1 MGRRRRSD
9 LSNEKPLDE
18 GGGFGTNE
26 RDDHDA
32 RLSGD
37 GLKTLLEAGHASLG
51 LYAAMHKF
59 VNPPAPP
66 PPPPTFLP
74 PPLPHHPR
82 PHHPPPPLPR
92 LPLPFSLGSSPRALA

>member
-59 VNPPAPP
+59 VNPPPRPPPPPAPP
-66 PPPPTFLP
+66 PPPPPRTR
-74 PPLPHHPR
+74 PR
-82 PHHPPPPLPR
+82 PPFTSVPSPPPPLGLR
-92 LPLPFSLGSSPRALA
+92 SPSFP

>member
-59 VNPPAPP
+59 VNPPAASPAQLASGP
-66 PPPPTFLP
+66 A
-74 PPLPHHPR
+74 
-82 PHHPPPPLPR
+82 
-92 LPLPFSLGSSPRALA
+92 SSII

>member
-18 GGGFGTNE
+18 GGDFGTNE

-37 GLKTLLEAGHASLG
+37 VLKTLLEAGHASLG

-59 VNPPAPP
+59 VNPPPP
-66 PPPPTFLP
+66 PPPPLTFSP
-74 PPLPHHPR
+74 PPHPFS
-82 PHHPPPPLPR
+82 PCPIFPPFPLP
-92 LPLPFSLGSSPRALA
+92 LLFLFLSFVFM